1 MVVFFRAQASS
12 LEPHKEDD
20 RQAPNIRPP
29 TASCHLGKI
38 KSIGYH
44 PILSL
49 YRAVFGI
56 TALVSEEQVNQ
67 SKTVQ
72 KNRASTILE
81 QKPEKKKKNSAA
93 ASPRSRVGE
102 ANHKGSAAGGPL
114 ENPKISR
121 N

>member
-1 MVVFFRAQASS
+1 
-12 LEPHKEDD
+12 
-20 RQAPNIRPP
+20 
-29 TASCHLGKI
+29 
-38 KSIGYH
+38 
-44 PILSL
+44 
-49 YRAVFGI
+49 
-56 TALVSEEQVNQ
+56 VNQ

-72 KNRASTILE
+72 KNRASTTLE
-81 QKPEKKKKNSAA
+81 QKPEKKKTNNTA